1 MDQLWWFLAR
11 GWLMVLFHVLLIQCR
26 FFPPQFGIMDAGA
39 EAMLVTMLFRRS
51 TGTSAQL
58 SSGAFAAHPYPARHL
73 SSYRLRTPIH
83 PECAISMGWC
93 KKDVTPLLT
102 HWRCL
107 SCTNPSIY
115 VVAVGNAS
123 SRRCLLLYEPLARY
137 VKLRVAHAPGMP
149 GTFSPPPQVSD
160 PDMHH
165 DTCVTHVPRCMP
177 GSLISGFLWSWW
189 RGKHSRCM
197 HNPQF
202 YVSGKEAHGER
213 WWLSWH
219 EET

>member
-1 MDQLWWFLAR
+1 MCYID
-11 GWLMVLFHVLLIQCR
+11 GLIQ
-26 FFPPQFGIMDAGA
+26 
-39 EAMLVTMLFRRS
+39 ERRNS
-51 TGTSAQL
+51 IANAL
-58 SSGAFAAHPYPARHL
+58 EL
-73 SSYRLRTPIH
+73 RLP
-83 PECAISMGWC
+83 
-93 KKDVTPLLT
+93 
-102 HWRCL
+102 
-107 SCTNPSIY
+107 CTNPSIH

-123 SRRCLLLYEPLARY
+123 SRRCLLLYGPLARY

-197 HNPQF
+197 HDPQF
-202 YVSGKEAHGER
+202 YVSGKRPMEKGGDSPGMKKHSVIVSMTKGILEMLPSKR
-213 WWLSWH
+213 RLRFIT
-219 EET
+219 ETS